1 MADVGF
7 DADKHA
13 QTRDDMKRGGESLG
27 DSSKALEQLID
38 AQDPGYWSDEAGF
51 QAMRTAIVSLLKTED
66 RLITGQQARF
76 SKFDTDV
83 EHAAEA
89 FEAAETANAD
99 ELAAILA
106 ALERGEGVDQTTFGP
121 SVTSVSGSGATGTG
135 GAPTQNKPS
144 EI

>member
-1 MADVGF
+1 VADVGF

-51 QAMRTAIVSLLKTED
+51 QAMRTAIVACMKTEH

-76 SKFDTDV
+76 SKFDKDV

-89 FEAAETANAD
+89 FEAAEIANAD

-106 ALERGEGVDQTTFGP
+106 ALERGEGVSTAK
-121 SVTSVSGSGATGTG
+121 SGSASVGSGDTGTG
-135 GAPTQNKPS
+135 TAPTQNKPS

>member
-1 MADVGF
+1 M
-7 DADKHA
+7 
-13 QTRDDMKRGGESLG
+13 GGESLG

-38 AQDPGYWSDEAGF
+38 AQDPAYWSDEGGF
-51 QAMRTAIVSLLKTED
+51 QAMRTAIVACMKTEH
-66 RLITGQQARF
+66 RLITGQQTRF
-76 SKFDTDV
+76 SKFDRDV

-106 ALERGEGVDQTTFGP
+106 ALERGEAVGAAT
-121 SVTSVSGSGATGTG
+121 SGSSTAGSGGSGNTGAGT
-135 GAPTQNKPS
+135 APTQNKPS